1 MLAVFRVYSHSIL
14 RRQSLSVVQSTYI
27 FMYPH
32 MHCCLLC
39 CVGAWFVKLFYL
51 LGLQHF
57 YALCKHTLRQERR
70 VLCVCVLEG
79 YIIHIIVYIVKT
91 GKGCS
96 YTKVKKKV
104 ILFAKNI
111 GTFLGLNIWWICVLR
126 K

>member
-27 FMYPH
+27 FMYLH
-32 MHCCLLC
+32 MHCCLPC

-70 VLCVCVLEG
+70 VLCVCVCVCVCVYVCVLEG
-79 YIIHIIVYIVKT
+79 YT
-91 GKGCS
+91 L
-96 YTKVKKKV
+96 T
-104 ILFAKNI
+104 
-111 GTFLGLNIWWICVLR
+111 
-126 K
+126 